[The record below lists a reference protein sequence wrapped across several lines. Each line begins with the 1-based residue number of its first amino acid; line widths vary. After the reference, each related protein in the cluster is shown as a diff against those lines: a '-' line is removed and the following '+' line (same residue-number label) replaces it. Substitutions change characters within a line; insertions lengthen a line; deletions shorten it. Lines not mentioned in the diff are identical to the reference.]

1 MATRIGTDRGD
12 TLRGTSGADTIRG
25 LGGNDRLYG
34 GAGDD
39 VLAGGPGAD
48 RLDGGAGT
56 RDRADYGDFASP
68 DGRQG
73 VSVNLDAGAA
83 GELYGGGPK
92 DTLVGIEYV
101 DASPSDDS
109 VDGGAGANLLAGKA
123 GDDYLN
129 GAGGAD
135 RLYGDTGS
143 DTLEGDGAL
152 DPRGGADRLY
162 GGEGDDTLRGAA
174 GRDRLEGER
183 GEDRLT
189 GGLGDDALR
198 GGAGADIFNFVFLE
212 GQEDRDA
219 DEAGGRDVIE
229 DFVLGEDRLVF
240 VVAPTDRSPD
250 EALEG
255 FADLDSNGNG
265 VLDDGDRYVEVE
277 DVAHRGVTEES
288 TVIDTSPFAGRE
300 LAVVLHGVTGV
311 DQGDFVS

>member
-1 MATRIGTDRGD
+1 MATRIGTDRDD
-12 TLRGTSGADTIRG
+12 TLRGTPGDDILKG
-25 LGGNDRLYG
+25 LGGNDRLFG
-34 GAGDD
+34 EAGDD

-48 RLDGGAGT
+48 RLDGGAGA
-56 RDRADYGDFASP
+56 RDRIDYGDFASP

-73 VSVNLDAGAA
+73 VSVNLDSGAA

-101 DASPSDDS
+101 DASPFNDS
-109 VDGGAGANLLAGKA
+109 VNGDAGANLLAGKA
-123 GDDYLN
+123 GDDGL
-129 GAGGAD
+129 
-135 RLYGDTGS
+135 
-143 DTLEGDGAL
+143 DG
-152 DPRGGADRLY
+152 GGADRLY

-174 GRDRLEGER
+174 GRDRLEGGR

-189 GGLGDDALR
+189 GGLDDDALR

-229 DFVLGEDRLVF
+229 DFIVGEDRLVF

-265 VLDDGDRYVEVE
+265 VLDEGDRYVEVE
-277 DVAHRGVTEES
+277 DVAHRGVTKES
-288 TVIDTSPFAGRE
+288 TVIDTSPFADKE
-300 LAVVLHGVTGV
+300 LAVVLHGVKGI